1 MTIGQYI
8 YKKANKKGVHI
19 DALPQLTGIGRNRL
33 YTITADRTLPTL
45 DEFGAL
51 ARVLD
56 FSGSAGKKYRD
67 EIRAGHRRY
76 AVELSGDTLKAVEI
90 LARMTG
96 HDVDGFVNRVLAVSV
111 EQLTANMNM
120 YEREAYTRNG
130 GAL

>member
-8 YKKANKKGVHI
+8 YKKANKKGVNI
-19 DALPQLTGIGRNRL
+19 DTLPNTTGIPRARL
-33 YTITADRTLPTL
+33 VEITTDRTLPTL

-67 EIRAGHRRY
+67 EIRTGYRRY
-76 AVELSGDTLKAVEI
+76 NVELQGDTLTAVEI
-90 LARMTG
+90 LAHMTG
-96 HDVDGFVNRVLAVSV
+96 HTTTDFVNRVLAVSI
-111 EQLTANMNM
+111 EQLTANMSM
-120 YEREAYTRNG
+120 FEREEYERAG